1 MVDFVDFV
9 REKKSLIDSPE
20 LSAQCFS
27 RNLNYF
33 IRLEQQQR
41 HVVKNNKKET
51 QRVMYKL

>member
-51 QRVMYKL
+51 QRDMYKL